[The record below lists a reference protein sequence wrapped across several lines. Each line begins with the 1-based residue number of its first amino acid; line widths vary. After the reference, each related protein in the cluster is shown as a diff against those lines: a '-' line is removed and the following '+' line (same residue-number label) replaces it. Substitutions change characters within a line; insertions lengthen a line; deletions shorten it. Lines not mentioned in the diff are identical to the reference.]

1 MSDNKI
7 ILNRKLLSSQARIQ
21 VPWVKVTIGDY
32 TFGVFDEDTKTWG
45 KDSQD
50 FFQPFNIQYPQY
62 ITGLQVKK
70 VNGQVNTYTLS
81 IEYPVTL
88 YDDPNFFEKV
98 FSSVSRSRKII
109 FTYGDAEMP
118 AYVYRNEEAI
128 ITNIEQ
134 NFSLVGST
142 INYTVTAVSSA
153 ALSTD
158 GSITVLGTGSG
169 DKKKPSDE
177 IKSLFRNNKSLRD
190 TFTGMSDAD
199 LNILIAGDDMA
210 VELESKHNISALDY
224 LNYLVGC
231 MIPIGSQTGLSK
243 EIYALTIHDDSM
255 TGSSGMATGRSG
267 PWFEVRKV
275 STVMEQDEAYEID
288 IGINTSTIVRSFTLN
303 QNANYSIYYEYQDL
317 AHPEKYTRI
326 LNDDGL
332 WEDRYAPT
340 SMARPGGYD
349 TSSSD
354 LVWWT
359 KATQF
364 PVKANIQVQGLL
376 RPATLLQYVKLNVIF
391 PGGRYHISSGLYI
404 VTSQIDNIG
413 PNGYATNL
421 ELTRIKG
428 DMDKI

>member
-1 MSDNKI
+1 MSEI

-62 ITGLQVKK
+62 ITDLQVKK
-70 VNGQVNTYTLS
+70 VNGQVNTYTLN

-88 YDDPNFFEKV
+88 HDDPNFFEKV
-98 FSSVSRSRKII
+98 FSSVSSSRKIV

-118 AYVYRNEEAI
+118 AYVYKNEEAI
-128 ITNIEQ
+128 ITNISQ
-134 NFSLVGST
+134 TFSLVGST
-142 INYTVTAVSSA
+142 IQYQITAVSSA

-158 GSITVLGTGSG
+158 GSITVLGTGAG
-169 DKKKPSDE
+169 DPKKPSDE
-177 IKSLFRNNKSLRD
+177 IKNLFRNNKSLKD
-190 TFTGMSDAD
+190 TFTGMKESE
-199 LNILIAGDDMA
+199 LNSLIAGDDMA

-231 MIPIGSQTGLSK
+231 MIPAGSQAGLSK

-255 TGSSGMATGRSG
+255 VGSSNTSNRKG
-267 PWFEVRKV
+267 PWFEVKKV

-303 QNANYSIYYEYQDL
+303 QNANYSIYYDYQDL
-317 AHPEKYTRI
+317 AHPEKYIRV
-326 LNDDGL
+326 LNSDGL
-332 WEDRYAPT
+332 WEDKYAPT
-340 SMARPGGYD
+340 SMAKPGAFKSKPSD
-349 TSSSD
+349 T
-354 LVWWT
+354 VWWT

-391 PGGRYHISSGLYI
+391 PGGKYHISSGLYI

-428 DMDKI
+428 DMDKIN